1 MKPALLT
8 GATGL
13 TIAAALL
20 TLVAA
25 TVAVVTVFAD
35 REAGIDDVPPVAETQ
50 SLNAESEDVE
60 AVAEAETL
68 SLTLS
73 APEICETERGIGGD
87 HATILYDDEGNRTG
101 SKSEYLGHFNVAE
114 TPVKWRVMGG
124 TGPYTLVIDGETRD
138 AKRRYEG
145 AQGTASVSC
154 AITTVE
160 AFMFSVESRPNNLQ
174 RAYRADPQVDSGW
187 KTVRAV
193 VTDADGDTAEA
204 TVDVYVILDTGSPDV
219 LLRRGRTYRV
229 FGHLLTVPQGLDLR
243 IGEAATGEGGTGA
256 VSLDVEGSQPLARIW
271 LDDTSFREIR
281 RIVPNLTDLVRGAQA
296 GIDLKTKFDE
306 LVESFGQLPSVER
319 TSP

>member
-1 MKPALLT
+1 MDIMRNRLTRVGLRRVALFV
-8 GATGL
+8 AV
-13 TIAAALL
+13 AAA
-20 TLVAA
+20 
-25 TVAVVTVFAD
+25 VAVITVLAA
-35 REAGIDDVPPVAETQ
+35 REAGIGDAPAAAGPVQ
-50 SLNAESEDVE
+50 SSPLQSDAS
-60 AVAEAETL
+60 ATAQQAF

-87 HATILYDDEGNRTG
+87 YATGLYDDEGNPTG
-101 SKSEYLGHFNVAE
+101 WKDEYLGHFNVAE
-114 TPVKWRVMGG
+114 TPVKWRVTGG

-138 AKRRYEG
+138 AKRKYWG

-174 RAYRADPQVDSGW
+174 RAYRSDPQVDSGW

-193 VTDADGDTAEA
+193 VTDANGDTAEA

-296 GIDLKTKFDE
+296 ESVDLNKRFDA
-306 LVESFGQLPSVER
+306 LMQSLGRLPSR
-319 TSP
+319 SATGQ